1 MWHVSSRSGAATLR
15 TTIHL
20 LLTYLQS
27 IQPSD
32 MHTLAFAMSAMIYG
46 IMSIVGYFLANTK
59 SLWILTVRYLS
70 RLCQQMLT
78 ADKHVAEDNYVFQ
91 QDSALTH
98 HACNSQT
105 AGEHTLSLTSFYY
118 CPSVNS

>member
-1 MWHVSSRSGAATLR
+1 
-15 TTIHL
+15 
-20 LLTYLQS
+20 
-27 IQPSD
+27 
-32 MHTLAFAMSAMIYG
+32 MSAMIYG

-105 AGEHTLSLTSFYY
+105 AGEHTLSLTSFNY